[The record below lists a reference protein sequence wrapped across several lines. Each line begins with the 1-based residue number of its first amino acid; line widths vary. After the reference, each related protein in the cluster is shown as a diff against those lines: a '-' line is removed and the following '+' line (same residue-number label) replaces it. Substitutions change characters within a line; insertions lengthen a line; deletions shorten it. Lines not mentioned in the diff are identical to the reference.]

1 MGSQTWITP
10 WHAERRPGVTAAAMA
25 SCKETRMEDPGGGGG
40 TSVGTSMGL
49 SSAKAS
55 SDLSVPGPIFF
66 LIKEQAKSLLAI
78 KELQDRVQ
86 ALEGFRNDIFYA
98 IQDIQQTM
106 HYPARQSQ
114 LKVPPDD
121 VPVRSASVPSG
132 EGCVSPNSSN
142 FKSWTLNPKPRRHK
156 DTVVTPCARTKVKD
170 GSTCK
175 LSSRSTL
182 KPPATSLSSQAAS
195 TSTKG
200 DPTSTILESDKQDSG
215 LDSDCREHGSQESIL
230 APKDELL
237 LLLEMIDE
245 RGVQLQEKVQE
256 MEQAQASM
264 GQGRDCAPRSHS
276 ELLEFHRKELQARLS
291 EMEVERENYR
301 TMVRQLQST
310 IHRLEGEKVAYEH
323 KLQATLVEKKQ
334 LERKVHSLHLQYVRG
349 EPSSVPP
356 LKAESWPLAHCQDAQ
371 SLSGL
376 ERLRREVKGIK
387 SEEGKAKV
395 SAILRES
402 NPIELK
408 KLLLLYTL
416 ENQSLQDKAEKKDQ
430 KWYSDLSEWKTTEAS
445 LRTDIQNL
453 IQERDEYVEAL
464 RRHQTEMRTL
474 QAKYKVLEMTVLAF
488 NTFERGDN
496 CHGEQCCA
504 SPSPYAPNQRLARSY
519 HSELAYGEPCYRTQ
533 SLPPVLLT
541 QAENGPLL
549 RCQNATALH
558 CAGNSLAE
566 NSFEETAFNNEGM
579 AYELEDQGHER
590 PLSFTD
596 SPLSSPKKL
605 FRPLWQHRHT
615 GPSGTV
621 SDAVRLMN
629 LDEEHRE
636 LKSGPQSDIDMI
648 CSEFDPLVK
657 LEVPAARDRDP
668 NTKPLDFVDS
678 LDLSIPLKPTKTG
691 MLSATRPTR
700 ACLEL
705 KYLPTPIYSARPVVN
720 QKQRTF
726 SKSSD

>member
-1 MGSQTWITP
+1 
-10 WHAERRPGVTAAAMA
+10 MA
-25 SCKETRMEDPGGGGG
+25 SCNETRMDDLGGVGGE
-40 TSVGTSMGL
+40 TSVGAGMCL
-49 SSAKAS
+49 SSAKS
-55 SDLSVPGPIFF
+55 SPDLSVPGPIFF

-86 ALEGFRNDIFYA
+86 ALEGFRNDIFFA

-106 HYPARQSQ
+106 HHPARQPQ
-114 LKVPPDD
+114 IKVPPDS
-121 VPVRSASVPSG
+121 VPVSSASGASG
-132 EGCVSPNSSN
+132 EECVSPSSSN

-156 DTVVTPCARTKVKD
+156 DTVLTSACARTKVKD
-170 GSTCK
+170 GSACE
-175 LSSRSTL
+175 LSSRGAL
-182 KPPATSLSSQAAS
+182 KPPATSLSSQVAS

-200 DPTSTILESDKQDSG
+200 DTTSTILESDKQDSG

-237 LLLEMIDE
+237 LLLEMIGE

-276 ELLEFHRKELQARLS
+276 ELLEFHGKELQARLS
-291 EMEVERENYR
+291 DMEVERANYR

-310 IHRLEGEKVAYEH
+310 IHRLEGEKMAYEH
-323 KLQATLVEKKQ
+323 KLQATLAEKKQ
-334 LERKVHSLHLQYVRG
+334 LEKKVHSLHLQYVRG
-349 EPSSVPP
+349 EPSSVPF
-356 LKAESWPLAHCQDAQ
+356 LKAESWPTAHSQDAQ
-371 SLSGL
+371 SLGGL

-395 SAILRES
+395 STILRES

-416 ENQSLQDKAEKKDQ
+416 ENQALQEKAEEKEQ
-430 KWYSDLSEWKTTEAS
+430 KWYSNLSEWKTTEAS

-453 IQERDEYVEAL
+453 IQERDECVEAL
-464 RRHQTEMRTL
+464 RRHQTEVRTL

-488 NTFERGDN
+488 NNLERGDDR
-496 CHGEQCCA
+496 HGEQCCA
-504 SPSPYAPNQRLARSY
+504 SPSPYGPNQRLARSY

-558 CAGNSLAE
+558 CAGSSLTE
-566 NSFEETAFNNEGM
+566 NSFEEAAFNNEGM
-579 AYELEDQGHER
+579 AYELEDQAHER
-590 PLSFTD
+590 PLAFTD

-657 LEVPAARDRDP
+657 VEAPPARDRDP

-678 LDLSIPLKPTKTG
+678 LDLSIPLKPTKTA

-700 ACLEL
+700 ARLEL
-705 KYLPTPIYSARPVVN
+705 KYLPTPIYSARPVVS
-720 QKQRTF
+720 QKHRTF